1 MKIKKRIWFVYT
13 ALVLI
18 LAAGIGFWARPV
30 SYFNGMM
37 YLLAFL
43 TGAESRTLTIDGYRV
58 HYNAVGPKDGT
69 VVVLVHGLGG
79 RAEDWRNLAPQ
90 LANAGNC
97 VYMPDF
103 LFCAR

>member
-37 YLLAFL
+37 Y
-43 TGAESRTLTIDGYRV
+43 
-58 HYNAVGPKDGT
+58 
-69 VVVLVHGLGG
+69 
-79 RAEDWRNLAPQ
+79 
-90 LANAGNC
+90 
-97 VYMPDF
+97 
-103 LFCAR
+103 